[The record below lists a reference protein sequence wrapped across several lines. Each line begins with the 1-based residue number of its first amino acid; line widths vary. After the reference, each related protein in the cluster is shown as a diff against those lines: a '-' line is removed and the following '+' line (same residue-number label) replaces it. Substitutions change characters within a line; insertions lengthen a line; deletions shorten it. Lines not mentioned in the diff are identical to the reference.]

1 MKYLTVSFCRK
12 RGLGCLVRPSR
23 PSLLRP
29 RSNIRRLPWLHVGA
43 KPRIRSTASSAAA
56 GFAARAN
63 SDDCGDFAGCATI
76 ALRTG
81 VGPFDG
87 MSLSAILLAALTL
100 SCPRKGAARKYT
112 ESGVNL
118 FSSGYSIT
126 SLNVTLRRIRNGHP
140 DSLGANRK
148 LRGPVPDGEI

>member
-1 MKYLTVSFCRK
+1 LRPANYSDID
-12 RGLGCLVRPSR
+12 RGLKPCQNVVIRGFEL
-23 PSLLRP
+23 SLYYAGL
-29 RSNIRRLPWLHVGA
+29 N
-43 KPRIRSTASSAAA
+43 RSTASSAAA

>member
-1 MKYLTVSFCRK
+1 VPCEAFRA
-12 RGLGCLVRPSR
+12 VDPPSAIK
-23 PSLLRP
+23 S
-29 RSNIRRLPWLHVGA
+29 
-43 KPRIRSTASSAAA
+43 SSATV
-56 GFAARAN
+56 AARGGETPHYIGSVVSSRWLCSSGN

-81 VGPFDG
+81 VGRFDG
-87 MSLSAILLAALTL
+87 VSLSAILLPALTL
-100 SCPRKGAARKYT
+100 SRPRKGAASKYT

-126 SLNVTLRRIRNGHP
+126 SLSVTLRRIRNGHP